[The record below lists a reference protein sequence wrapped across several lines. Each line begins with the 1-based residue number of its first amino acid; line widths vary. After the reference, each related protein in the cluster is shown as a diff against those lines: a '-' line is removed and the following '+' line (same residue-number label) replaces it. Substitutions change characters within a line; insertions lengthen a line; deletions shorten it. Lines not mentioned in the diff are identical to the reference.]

1 MASLNHVRML
11 WKLLGGFGAVSLL
24 MVAIGLLGTTT
35 ADRIN
40 SSLNHVG
47 VQLLPATVA
56 LEQTQT
62 NLLLGQRSIRTAILA
77 DDPKAIHDALVAGRQ
92 ALADSRTAL
101 ASYEAQPLS
110 EQETQLAAPLDDA
123 LKSYTGFFEQAAV
136 AAVANIPTS
145 KAQASDLILN
155 QAAAADMTLN
165 TNLPRLA
172 ALNEQAATDAMHDS
186 QSLFDQS
193 LRMLIAAMV
202 AGVLLALGIGLV

>member
-1 MASLNHVRML
+1 MASLNNVRML

-110 EQETQLAAPLDDA
+110 EQETQLAATARGTP
-123 LKSYTGFFEQAAV
+123 G
-136 AAVANIPTS
+136 
-145 KAQASDLILN
+145 
-155 QAAAADMTLN
+155 
-165 TNLPRLA
+165 
-172 ALNEQAATDAMHDS
+172 
-186 QSLFDQS
+186 
-193 LRMLIAAMV
+193 
-202 AGVLLALGIGLV
+202 